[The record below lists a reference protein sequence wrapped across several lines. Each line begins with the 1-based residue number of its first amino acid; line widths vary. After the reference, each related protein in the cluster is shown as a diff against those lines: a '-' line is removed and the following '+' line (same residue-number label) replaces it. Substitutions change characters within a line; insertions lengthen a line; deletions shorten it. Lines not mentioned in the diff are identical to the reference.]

1 MSPEQ
6 LQILLSQVSAEFTR
20 KSSSTSDSANF
31 VAPDLVDDQL
41 SSDEHGA
48 DKADVGRDLPLEPE
62 VDPILDAGSADGNLP
77 VTLSPALEAADDA
90 DENVSGESEA
100 DDDSGD
106 DDRSF
111 PRRKKGS
118 VAAMHGGA
126 PNTTSKQKRK
136 RQTIRKEVVQP
147 VDRAQAAASDQQR
160 TVELQQETLAG
171 VRRQLEESQRANQLL
186 QASRPASTSSALP
199 VNVAST
205 LRGLN
210 DHRSTLAPAVAPGA
224 VGRSLATSVIPALLA
239 PNASRSL
246 GTPLAYPGT
255 PTPRPDARE
264 PSTKLPESL
273 TELTFFTAKCNQ
285 AVLYFVA
292 EAPPRE
298 INFWPEPQELRQ
310 QLIRTYQLVNVSEE
324 TFNLVMN
331 SHPERER
338 ILKDKVGERRGN
350 LFTQVKT
357 WAHGPGGFVRESKIP
372 MLAAENMAP
381 VQRRNVQ
388 QWHLF
393 YFDRKYSARFNV
405 ACPEHFQPFF
415 PEIHMYCAYIELIS
429 VLAAVYGSKWHC
441 DPDTGRPFANKAF
454 DMALCKGLGG
464 RRCKTMF
471 AKIPV
476 VATICHVVEWPM
488 ANAGSRDTPALDG
501 SDSNNRR
508 EVQLKVGV
516 IIDWIK
522 DRLSRGDNIY
532 RDTAP
537 AGFQMGANPL
547 VRIVIAGFEDEFA
560 GLLPGT
566 LVF

>member
-1 MSPEQ
+1 M
-6 LQILLSQVSAEFTR
+6 SQVSAEFTR
-20 KSSSTSDSANF
+20 KSSSSSESANLLT
-31 VAPDLVDDQL
+31 PDLDDQQL
-41 SSDEHGA
+41 SCDEADADEHGA
-48 DKADVGRDLPLEPE
+48 VRNLPLAPE
-62 VDPILDAGSADGNLP
+62 ADPVADIGSADGQLP
-77 VTLSPALEAADDA
+77 VTLSPALEAADDV
-90 DENVSGESEA
+90 DENEPGASED

-106 DDRSF
+106 DDRAF
-111 PRRKKGS
+111 PRR
-118 VAAMHGGA
+118 
-126 PNTTSKQKRK
+126 
-136 RQTIRKEVVQP
+136 RKEVVQE
-147 VDRAQAAASDQQR
+147 VDRAQAAASDHQR
-160 TVELQQETLAG
+160 TVELQQETLAD

-186 QASRPASTSSALP
+186 RASSSAPTSALP
-199 VNVAST
+199 
-205 LRGLN
+205 
-210 DHRSTLAPAVAPGA
+210 P
-224 VGRSLATSVIPALLA
+224 
-239 PNASRSL
+239 ASRS
-246 GTPLAYPGT
+246 PNN
-255 PTPRPDARE
+255 E
-264 PSTKLPESL
+264 
-273 TELTFFTAKCNQ
+273 AKCNQ
-285 AVLYFVA
+285 AVLYFIA

-310 QLIRTYQLVNVSEE
+310 QLIRTYRLVNVSEE

-357 WAHGPGGFVRESKIP
+357 WAHGSGGFVRESKIP

-393 YFDRKYSARFNV
+393 YFD
-405 ACPEHFQPFF
+405 P
-415 PEIHMYCAYIELIS
+415 
-429 VLAAVYGSKWHC
+429 VYGSKWHC
-441 DPDTGRPFANKAF
+441 DPDMGRPFANKAF

-532 RDTAP
+532 RNTAP
-537 AGFQMGANPL
+537 TGFQMGANPL

-560 GLLPGT
+560 GLLP
-566 LVF
+566 

>member
-90 DENVSGESEA
+90 DENVSGKSEA

-118 VAAMHGGA
+118 VATMHGGA

-136 RQTIRKEVVQP
+136 RQTKRKEVVQP

-160 TVELQQETLAG
+160 TVELQQETLA
-171 VRRQLEESQRANQLL
+171 
-186 QASRPASTSSALP
+186 
-199 VNVAST
+199 
-205 LRGLN
+205 
-210 DHRSTLAPAVAPGA
+210 D
-224 VGRSLATSVIPALLA
+224 
-239 PNASRSL
+239 
-246 GTPLAYPGT
+246 
-255 PTPRPDARE
+255 
-264 PSTKLPESL
+264 
-273 TELTFFTAKCNQ
+273 AKCNQ
-285 AVLYFVA
+285 AVLYFIA

-381 VQRRNVQ
+381 VQRSNVQ
-388 QWHLF
+388 QWHLV

-415 PEIHMYCAYIELIS
+415 PEIHMYCAYIERIS

-441 DPDTGRPFANKAF
+441 DPHTGRPFANKAF

-471 AKIPV
+471 AKIPL

-516 IIDWIK
+516 INDWIK

-560 GLLPGT
+560 GLLP
-566 LVF
+566 

>member
-31 VAPDLVDDQL
+31 VAPDLVNDQL

-48 DKADVGRDLPLEPE
+48 DKANVGRVLPLEPE
-62 VDPILDAGSADGNLP
+62 VDPILDAGSAGGNLP

-118 VAAMHGGA
+118 VATMHGGA
-126 PNTTSKQKRK
+126 PNSTSKQKRK
-136 RQTIRKEVVQP
+136 HQTKRKEVVQP

-160 TVELQQETLAG
+160 TVELQQETLAE
-171 VRRQLEESQRANQLL
+171 VRRQLEESQRAKQLL

-246 GTPLAYPGT
+246 GTPLAHPGT
-255 PTPRPDARE
+255 PAPRPNARE

-285 AVLYFVA
+285 AVLYFIA

-350 LFTQVKT
+350 LFT
-357 WAHGPGGFVRESKIP
+357 
-372 MLAAENMAP
+372 
-381 VQRRNVQ
+381 
-388 QWHLF
+388 
-393 YFDRKYSARFNV
+393 
-405 ACPEHFQPFF
+405 
-415 PEIHMYCAYIELIS
+415 
-429 VLAAVYGSKWHC
+429 
-441 DPDTGRPFANKAF
+441 
-454 DMALCKGLGG
+454 
-464 RRCKTMF
+464 
-471 AKIPV
+471 
-476 VATICHVVEWPM
+476 
-488 ANAGSRDTPALDG
+488 
-501 SDSNNRR
+501 
-508 EVQLKVGV
+508 
-516 IIDWIK
+516 
-522 DRLSRGDNIY
+522 
-532 RDTAP
+532 
-537 AGFQMGANPL
+537 
-547 VRIVIAGFEDEFA
+547 
-560 GLLPGT
+560 
-566 LVF
+566 

>member
-147 VDRAQAAASDQQR
+147 
-160 TVELQQETLAG
+160 
-171 VRRQLEESQRANQLL
+171 
-186 QASRPASTSSALP
+186 
-199 VNVAST
+199 
-205 LRGLN
+205 
-210 DHRSTLAPAVAPGA
+210 
-224 VGRSLATSVIPALLA
+224 
-239 PNASRSL
+239 
-246 GTPLAYPGT
+246 
-255 PTPRPDARE
+255 
-264 PSTKLPESL
+264 
-273 TELTFFTAKCNQ
+273 AKCNQ

-429 VLAAVYGSKWHC
+429 VLAAVYGSKWHS

>member
-1 MSPEQ
+1 M
-6 LQILLSQVSAEFTR
+6 SQVSAEFTR
-20 KSSSTSDSANF
+20 KSSSTSESGNLLT
-31 VAPDLVDDQL
+31 PDLVNQEL
-41 SSDEHGA
+41 SSDEADADEPGA
-48 DKADVGRDLPLEPE
+48 VRNLPLAPE
-62 VDPILDAGSADGNLP
+62 AGPQTDIGSADGQLP
-77 VTLSPALEAADDA
+77 VTLAPALEAADEVDNEPGA
-90 DENVSGESEA
+90 SED
-100 DDDSGD
+100 DDDSGNN
-106 DDRSF
+106 DRPS

-118 VAAMHGGA
+118 VAAMHA
-126 PNTTSKQKRK
+126 
-136 RQTIRKEVVQP
+136 EVVQE
-147 VDRAQAAASDQQR
+147 VDKAQAAASDHQR
-160 TVELQQETLAG
+160 TVELQQETLAD

-186 QASRPASTSSALP
+186 RASSSAPTSALP
-199 VNVAST
+199 PTSRSPNAEVNVAST
-205 LRGLN
+205 SRGHN
-210 DHRSTLAPAVAPGA
+210 
-224 VGRSLATSVIPALLA
+224 
-239 PNASRSL
+239 
-246 GTPLAYPGT
+246 
-255 PTPRPDARE
+255 
-264 PSTKLPESL
+264 
-273 TELTFFTAKCNQ
+273 AKCNQ
-285 AVLYFVA
+285 AVLYFIA

-310 QLIRTYQLVNVSEE
+310 QLIRTYRMVNVSEE

-357 WAHGPGGFVRESKIP
+357 WAYGPGGFVRESKIP

-393 YFDRKYSARFNV
+393 YFD
-405 ACPEHFQPFF
+405 
-415 PEIHMYCAYIELIS
+415 
-429 VLAAVYGSKWHC
+429 AVYGSKWHC
-441 DPDTGRPFANKAF
+441 NPDTGRPFANKAF

-471 AKIPV
+471 AKILV

-501 SDSNNRR
+501 SDSNNKR

-537 AGFQMGANPL
+537 AGFQMGANSL

-560 GLLPGT
+560 GLLP
-566 LVF
+566 

>member
-1 MSPEQ
+1 M
-6 LQILLSQVSAEFTR
+6 SQVSAEFTR
-20 KSSSTSDSANF
+20 KSSSSSESGNLLT
-31 VAPDLVDDQL
+31 PDLVDQQL
-41 SSDEHGA
+41 SSDEADADEPGA
-48 DKADVGRDLPLEPE
+48 VRNLPLAPE
-62 VDPILDAGSADGNLP
+62 AGPQTDIGSADGQLP
-77 VTLSPALEAADDA
+77 VTLAPALEAADDV
-90 DENVSGESEA
+90 DENEPGASED
-100 DDDSGD
+100 DDDSGN
-106 DDRSF
+106 DDRPS
-111 PRRKKGS
+111 PRR
-118 VAAMHGGA
+118 
-126 PNTTSKQKRK
+126 
-136 RQTIRKEVVQP
+136 RKEVVQE
-147 VDRAQAAASDQQR
+147 VDKAQAAASDHQR
-160 TVELQQETLAG
+160 TVELQQETLAD

-186 QASRPASTSSALP
+186 RASSSAPTSALP
-199 VNVAST
+199 PASRSPNAEVNVAST
-205 LRGLN
+205 SRGHN
-210 DHRSTLAPAVAPGA
+210 VARSTMAPAVAHVA
-224 VGRSLATSVIPALLA
+224 VGRSLATSTIPAPLA

-246 GTPLAYPGT
+246 VAPLAHPGL
-255 PTPRPDARE
+255 PAPRPAALE
-264 PSTKLPESL
+264 TSPKLPESL

-285 AVLYFVA
+285 AVLYFIA

-310 QLIRTYQLVNVSEE
+310 QLI
-324 TFNLVMN
+324 
-331 SHPERER
+331 P
-338 ILKDKVGERRGN
+338 
-350 LFTQVKT
+350 
-357 WAHGPGGFVRESKIP
+357 
-372 MLAAENMAP
+372 
-381 VQRRNVQ
+381 
-388 QWHLF
+388 
-393 YFDRKYSARFNV
+393 
-405 ACPEHFQPFF
+405 
-415 PEIHMYCAYIELIS
+415 
-429 VLAAVYGSKWHC
+429 VYGSKWHC

-560 GLLPGT
+560 GLLP
-566 LVF
+566 

>member
-224 VGRSLATSVIPALLA
+224 VGRSLATS
-239 PNASRSL
+239 
-246 GTPLAYPGT
+246 
-255 PTPRPDARE
+255 
-264 PSTKLPESL
+264 
-273 TELTFFTAKCNQ
+273 AKCNQ

>member
-1 MSPEQ
+1 M
-6 LQILLSQVSAEFTR
+6 SQVSAEFTR
-20 KSSSTSDSANF
+20 KSSSSSESGNLLT
-31 VAPDLVDDQL
+31 PDLVDQQL
-41 SSDEHGA
+41 SSDEADADEPGA
-48 DKADVGRDLPLEPE
+48 VRNLPLAPE
-62 VDPILDAGSADGNLP
+62 AGPQTDIGSADGQLP
-77 VTLSPALEAADDA
+77 VTLAPALEAADDV
-90 DENVSGESEA
+90 DENEPSASED
-100 DDDSGD
+100 DDDSGN
-106 DDRSF
+106 DDRPS
-111 PRRKKGS
+111 PRR
-118 VAAMHGGA
+118 
-126 PNTTSKQKRK
+126 
-136 RQTIRKEVVQP
+136 RKEVVQE
-147 VDRAQAAASDQQR
+147 VDKAQAAASDHQR
-160 TVELQQETLAG
+160 TVELQQETLAD

-186 QASRPASTSSALP
+186 RASSSAPTSALP
-199 VNVAST
+199 PASRSPNAEVNVAST
-205 LRGLN
+205 SRGHN
-210 DHRSTLAPAVAPGA
+210 VARSTMAPAVAHVA
-224 VGRSLATSVIPALLA
+224 VGRSLATSTIPAPLA

-246 GTPLAYPGT
+246 VAPLAHPGL
-255 PTPRPDARE
+255 PAPRPAALE
-264 PSTKLPESL
+264 TSPKLPESL

-285 AVLYFVA
+285 AVLYFIA

-310 QLIRTYQLVNVSEE
+310 QLIRTYRMVNVSEE

-357 WAHGPGGFVRESKIP
+357 WAHGPGGFVTESKIP

-393 YFDRKYSARFNV
+393 YFD
-405 ACPEHFQPFF
+405 
-415 PEIHMYCAYIELIS
+415 
-429 VLAAVYGSKWHC
+429 AVYGSKWHC

-464 RRCKTMF
+464 LRLNGPWQMC
-471 AKIPV
+471 
-476 VATICHVVEWPM
+476 
-488 ANAGSRDTPALDG
+488 RDTPALDG

-560 GLLPGT
+560 GLLP
-566 LVF
+566 